1 VARLF
6 NKLRKSLIESN
17 SIRQYFKYAVGEII
31 LVVVGILIALQINS
45 WNEDRKLRNLER
57 VYIESFVDDIRA
69 DIESIENHREITKIN
84 MQSAK
89 NVIKVIR
96 SDKPISEIDL
106 IAPSPY
112 DKNDTIIFLN
122 SISRAGFIWYPEVTD
137 YTFSDLKSSGGTSL
151 IRDKE
156 LKKSVFRY
164 YALLG
169 NYADWRLQKD
179 EAQRIYQ
186 NIQSGL
192 LDPSLRILS
201 NYSEEG
207 KKEFLKQNSIDLD
220 QIADKLRAHPD
231 LEAALNGMIYSQD
244 RLLLESDFREFRAEK
259 LLEMLEE
266 HLETE
271 SE

>member
-1 VARLF
+1 M
-6 NKLRKSLIESN
+6 K
-17 SIRQYFKYAVGEII
+17 QYFKYAVGEII
-31 LVVVGILIALQINS
+31 LVVVGILIALQINN
-45 WNEDRKLRNLER
+45 WNEDRKLRNVEQA
-57 VYIESFVDDIRA
+57 YIESFGEDIRA
-69 DIESIENHREITKIN
+69 DIESLENHREVTKMN

-89 NVIKVIR
+89 NVVKVIR
-96 SDKPISEIDL
+96 SDKPAAEIDL

-137 YTFSDLKSSGGTSL
+137 YTFADLKSSGGTSM

-156 LKKSVFRY
+156 LKKSIFRY

-169 NYADWRLQKD
+169 NYADWKLQKD

-201 NYSEEG
+201 NYSEEE
-207 KKEFLKQNSIDLD
+207 KKDFLKENSIDLEK
-220 QIADKLRAHPD
+220 ITDKLRTHPD

-259 LLEMLEE
+259 LIEMLEE
-266 HLETE
+266 HLENWE
-271 SE
+271 